1 MPAST
6 FAIEARVASTVRDPA
21 SGGLHVGAH
30 ASDKQRGRLTLGR
43 GRMIQLPLF
52 TLAHDRPCMSGRGC
66 YLCGLTRL
74 MTAPNTIASAVLGRW
89 LSSSLP
95 RLCHRHPSSLGVRCT
110 STSIQ
115 RSHHQYSGHSSSAQV
130 STTEYNR
137 DRHRYLASNPL
148 HAHHHPSALESHT
161 PKRRLYGW
169 SLQ

>member
-74 MTAPNTIASAVLGRW
+74 MTAPNTIA
-89 LSSSLP
+89 P
-95 RLCHRHPSSLGVRCT
+95 RLCHRHHRHPSSLGVRCT

-169 SLQ
+169 PLQ